1 MAIPRSFLSCAFAFL
16 SSSRMLLLGR
26 GFGCPV
32 LTSFMYFSYFVFFCL
47 QRFFLLYRFPVLF
60 LVLPLSL
67 WFPSCSSPASSC
79 SSVPCR
85 RVLRVCLQFRLRLR
99 RVILIPFPL
108 LCLLPLKLL
117 SGFHLFLPFL
127 VILFLTGFS
136 LRSVCDGSVSL
147 FNNFT
152 CLIITPFWSLLIQLG
167 VSTLQG
173 EGGARSS
180 SLRRLILR
188 RWIPRVA
195 F

>member
-1 MAIPRSFLSCAFAFL
+1 MVGV
-16 SSSRMLLLGR
+16 LGALCLPPLCT
-26 GFGCPV
+26 FC
-32 LTSFMYFSYFVFFCL
+32 SFVFFCL

-67 WFPSCSSPASSC
+67 WFRSCSSPASSC

-117 SGFHLFLPFL
+117 LGFHLFLPFL

-136 LRSVCDGSVSL
+136 LRSVCDGLVSL

-152 CLIITPFWSLLIQLG
+152 CLIITSYWSLLLQLG

-173 EGGARSS
+173 GGGVLA
-180 SLRRLILR
+180 LRRF
-188 RWIPRVA
+188 VA
-195 F
+195 

>member
-1 MAIPRSFLSCAFAFL
+1 MVGV
-16 SSSRMLLLGR
+16 LGALCLPPLCT
-26 GFGCPV
+26 FC
-32 LTSFMYFSYFVFFCL
+32 SFVFFCL
-47 QRFFLLYRFPVLF
+47 QRFFLLYRFPVHF

-67 WFPSCSSPASSC
+67 WFRSCSSPASSC

-117 SGFHLFLPFL
+117 SRFPLFLPFL

-136 LRSVCDGSVSL
+136 LRSVRDGSVSL

-152 CLIITPFWSLLIQLG
+152 CLIITPYWSLLLQLG

-173 EGGARSS
+173 GVARSS
-180 SLRRLILR
+180 S
-188 RWIPRVA
+188 PDSS
-195 F
+195 

>member
-1 MAIPRSFLSCAFAFL
+1 MAIPRSFFRAPLLSFL
-16 SSSRMLLLGR
+16 PLGCSCLV
-26 GFGCPV
+26 GILGAPCLPP
-32 LTSFMYFSYFVFFCL
+32 LCTFSYFVYFCL
-47 QRFFLLYRFPVLF
+47 HRFFLLYRFPVLF

-67 WFPSCSSPASSC
+67 WFRSCSSPASSY

-85 RVLRVCLQFRLRLR
+85 RVFWVCLQLRLRLR

-152 CLIITPFWSLLIQLG
+152 CLIITPYWSLLKQLG

-173 EGGARSS
+173 GGGGVLA
-180 SLRRLILR
+180 LRRF
-188 RWIPRVA
+188 VA
-195 F
+195 